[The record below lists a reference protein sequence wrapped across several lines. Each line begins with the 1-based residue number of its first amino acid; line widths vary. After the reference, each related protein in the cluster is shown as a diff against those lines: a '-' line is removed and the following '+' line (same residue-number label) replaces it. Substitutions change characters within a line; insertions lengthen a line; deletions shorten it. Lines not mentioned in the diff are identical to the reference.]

1 MAQGFKPAKPKKAA
15 ASSKSGAAKAKA
27 SGPKRGPRVIAPK
40 KKAAVQAHKTKQ
52 KQTASITARIEQ
64 EMVSRASKG
73 GPLTIMK
80 RAADGDADDKKKNL
94 NKK

>member
-1 MAQGFKPAKPKKAA
+1 M
-15 ASSKSGAAKAKA
+15 SSNARETTSLIIVTCLLSCSPRTA
-27 SGPKRGPRVIAPK
+27 RVIAPK
-40 KKAAVQAHKTKQ
+40 KTAAVRAAKTKQ

-64 EMVSRASKG
+64 EMVGRASKG

-80 RAADGDADDKKKNL
+80 KAADGDADDKKKNL

>member
-15 ASSKSGAAKAKA
+15 ASPKSGSKAK

-40 KKAAVQAHKTKQ
+40 KKAAVQAAKTKQ

-80 RAADGDADDKKKNL
+80 KAADGDADDKKKNQ